1 MRVRYTAEFDLPEG
15 IAFQRGSAGKDDM
28 KAFCNQLNAAIS
40 PYAKD
45 GTLQYRFGHG
55 MQQDCR
61 YVAEFDVLGASDA
74 ATVELENLAQTLS
87 SAISTYTKRNTL
99 KYAITQIADLPTPSN
114 TADAPEKAATHR
126 SNLHA
131 GMVVDIVL
139 KKDQPTGKLTR
150 GTISKIL
157 TNSAD
162 HHRGIKVMLADG
174 QVGRVQKIISDRG
187 ES

>member
-15 IAFQRGSAGKDDM
+15 ITFQRGSAGKDDM

-40 PYAKD
+40 PYSKG

-55 MQQDCR
+55 MQQDYR
-61 YVAEFDVLGASDA
+61 YVAEFDLLDVSDA
-74 ATVELENLAQTLS
+74 SRIELDGLARMLS
-87 SAISTYTKRNTL
+87 SAISTYTNEHTL
-99 KYAITQIADLPTPSN
+99 KYAITQIADLPVQSS
-114 TADAPEKAATHR
+114 TADAPEKSATHR

-150 GTISKIL
+150 GIISKIL

-162 HHRGIKVMLADG
+162 HHRGIKVMLTDG
-174 QVGRVQKIISDRG
+174 QVGRVQKIIPNRG

>member
-15 IAFQRGSAGKDDM
+15 ITFQRGSAGKDDM
-28 KAFCNQLNAAIS
+28 KTFCNQLNAAIS

-45 GTLQYRFGHG
+45 GTLQYRLGHG
-55 MQQDCR
+55 MQQDYR
-61 YVAEFDVLGASDA
+61 YVAEFDVLGVSDA
-74 ATVELENLAQTLS
+74 TTAELESLAQTLS

-99 KYAITQIADLPTPSN
+99 KYAITQIADLPVQNS
-114 TADAPEKAATHR
+114 TAGAPEKAATHR
-126 SNLHA
+126 ASLRA

-157 TNSAD
+157 TNAAD
-162 HHRGIKVMLADG
+162 HHRGIKVMLTDG
-174 QVGRVQKIISDRG
+174 QVGRVQRIIPDRG

>member
-15 IAFQRGSAGKDDM
+15 ITFQRGSAGKDDM
-28 KAFCNQLNAAIS
+28 EAFCNQLNAAIS
-40 PYAKD
+40 PYSKG

-55 MQQDCR
+55 MQQDYR

-87 SAISTYTKRNTL
+87 SAISTYTKRSTL
-99 KYAITQIADLPTPSN
+99 KYAIAQIADLPVQRS
-114 TADAPEKAATHR
+114 TADSPEKAATHR
-126 SNLHA
+126 SSLHA

-162 HHRGIKVMLADG
+162 HHRGIKVMLTDG
-174 QVGRVQKIISDRG
+174 QVGRVQRIIPDRG